1 LIFFFPFVF
10 SLDRNLSDFY
20 VYNFVSCSMIAGF
33 GSGAAFSIVSGMG
46 GGSLTRQAAF
56 AVSSGFFFA
65 ALRGG
70 LFQVLELPTLVK
82 V

>member
-1 LIFFFPFVF
+1 
-10 SLDRNLSDFY
+10 
-20 VYNFVSCSMIAGF
+20 MIAGF

-46 GGSLTRQAAF
+46 GGSLSRQAAF

-70 LFQVLELPTLVK
+70 LFQVIELPTLVK